1 MSLDLKQWRWGG
13 GFEDFVV
20 SLQFTPPPPVPP
32 VPHPPPNWHHNTS
45 NYSKIRRIFCRAKNF
60 SNSFLLQI
68 IREWK
73 KLDTSIYLAPSYS
86 VYLAPSYSIYLAP
99 SYSIYLAP
107 SYSVFRKALLDF
119 IRPTANCTFR
129 TNYVSGL
136 KLLTR
141 LCVDFNHLRQHKF
154 KHNFQ
159 DTLNPLWSC
168 SL

>member
-1 MSLDLKQWRWGG
+1 MKMRRWFRRLCCFFTVYSLPRPPR
-13 GFEDFVV
+13 
-20 SLQFTPPPPVPP
+20 PPP
-32 VPHPPPNWHHNTS
+32 PPPNWHHNTS

>member
-1 MSLDLKQWRWGG
+1 MKMRRW
-13 GFEDFVV
+13 FRRLCCF
-20 SLQFTPPPPVPP
+20 FTVYSPPRPPRPP
-32 VPHPPPNWHHNTS
+32 PPPNWHHNTS

-119 IRPTANCTFR
+119 IRLTANCTFR

>member
-1 MSLDLKQWRWGG
+1 MKMRRW
-13 GFEDFVV
+13 FRRLCCF
-20 SLQFTPPPPVPP
+20 FTVYSPPRPPRPP
-32 VPHPPPNWHHNTS
+32 PPPNWHHNTS

-73 KLDTSIYLAPSYS
+73 KLDTSIYLDPSYS

-119 IRPTANCTFR
+119 IRLTANCTFR

>member
-1 MSLDLKQWRWGG
+1 MKMRRW
-13 GFEDFVV
+13 FRRLCCF
-20 SLQFTPPPPVPP
+20 FTVYSPPRPPRPP
-32 VPHPPPNWHHNTS
+32 PPPNWHHNTS

>member
-1 MSLDLKQWRWGG
+1 MKMRRW
-13 GFEDFVV
+13 FRRLCCF
-20 SLQFTPPPPVPP
+20 FTVYSPPRPPRP
-32 VPHPPPNWHHNTS
+32 PPPNWHHNTS

>member
-1 MSLDLKQWRWGG
+1 MVSKTLLFLYSLL
-13 GFEDFVV
+13 
-20 SLQFTPPPPVPP
+20 PPPPAPP
-32 VPHPPPNWHHNTS
+32 SPPLPPNWNHNTS

-154 KHNFQ
+154 KHNSQ

>member
-1 MSLDLKQWRWGG
+1 MVSKTLLFLYSLL
-13 GFEDFVV
+13 
-20 SLQFTPPPPVPP
+20 PPPPRPP
-32 VPHPPPNWHHNTS
+32 RPPPPPNWHHNTS